1 MSNNLQ
7 RITTFFLILLAA
19 LLIAQAAFSLQ
30 WPIAHD
36 SAPLLYEAFL
46 MQSGV
51 VPYKDFFDFQMP
63 GSYIA
68 YYLLG
73 ILSSFNAYRIRILDI
88 VILTA
93 LVTITHLAMRRFGNL
108 PSLAAPI
115 LFALKYLEG
124 GPALSL
130 QREYLILIFISLSI
144 WIGVTDSLTLRKRL
158 MLGLLYG
165 LAATLKPHAAL
176 GLLPFLLFD
185 IADLRERRELSLSSA
200 ARQIFLPITIGFAI
214 PVSLITLYLTITHSL
229 FPLIDIILNYVP
241 LYTQING
248 EMVIMPSSERLTYLF
263 NQVWR
268 LGGSALWL
276 LPAAFGIY
284 LNRNRQA
291 YLLASLALIYALY
304 PAMTGQFFPYHYIPF
319 IYAIIL
325 VASLS
330 LSTHQ
335 REASLRDFPL
345 SNPPSFLP
353 STLLRA
359 SSPLSSFILI
369 ITILLTIRPSQT
381 FNRQLQGRE
390 IATSSDRAAQISS
403 FLEKNLEPG
412 DQVQPLDWTGGSLLA
427 MLENRAP
434 IATPYIF
441 DFYFYHHVSNPY
453 IQSLRADFMSQMQ
466 DSEPRFIIEVTAVDK
481 PWVSG
486 EDTSRDF
493 TELRAFLT
501 DHYSVTMERKDYII
515 YELDDGQ

>member
-46 MQSGV
+46 MQSGRI
-51 VPYKDFFDFQMP
+51 PYKDFFDFQMP

-93 LVTITHLAMRRFGNL
+93 LVTITHLAMRRLGKL
-108 PSLAAPI
+108 PSFAAPI
-115 LFALKYLEG
+115 LFALQYLEG

-144 WIGVTDSLTLRKRL
+144 WIGVTDTLNFRKRL
-158 MLGLLYG
+158 MLGLFYG

-176 GLLPFLLFD
+176 GLLPFLFFD

-200 ARQIFLPITIGFAI
+200 ARQIFLPITIGFVI

-229 FPLIDIILNYVP
+229 FPLIDIILNYIP
-241 LYTQING
+241 FYAQING

-284 LNRNRQA
+284 RNRNRQA
-291 YLLASLALIYALY
+291 YLLASLIIIYALY
-304 PAMTGQFFPYHYIPF
+304 PALTGQFFPYHYIPF
-319 IYAIIL
+319 LYTIIL

-330 LSTHQ
+330 LSTFHSPPSK
-335 REASLRDFPL
+335 R
-345 SNPPSFLP
+345 PSFL
-353 STLLRA
+353 L
-359 SSPLSSFILI
+359 PLSS
-369 ITILLTIRPSQT
+369 TILLATILITIRPSQT
-381 FNRQLQGRE
+381 FIRQLQGKD
-390 IATSSDRAAQISS
+390 IAIAADRATQISI

-434 IATPYIF
+434 IATSYVF

-453 IQSLRADFMSQMQ
+453 IQSLRADFMTQLQESK
-466 DSEPRFIIEVTAVDK
+466 PRFIIEVTAIDK

-493 TELRAFLT
+493 PELRAFLAEN
-501 DHYSVTMERKDYII
+501 YSVTMEREDYII